1 MSGVHFRDRKTTD
14 VQYIVTARE
23 LRIELTK
30 FLRNQ
35 KNIPKSD
42 RYLIAMPIIEKA
54 RELSLNCTAANAVFP
69 VDERT
74 LAKRKDYLIAA
85 WVAAQQLQ
93 EDLIVCIETVQT
105 ANVAKLSAVIERLGN
120 LCAMIKA
127 AKKSAKIITRKA
139 DC

>member
-1 MSGVHFRDRKTTD
+1 MSGVHLRDRKTTD

-54 RELSLNCTAANAVFP
+54 RELSLSCTAANAVFP

>member
-1 MSGVHFRDRKTTD
+1 MSGVHLRDRKTTD
-14 VQYIVTARE
+14 VQYVVTARN

-35 KNIPKSD
+35 HNIPKAD

-54 RELSLNCTAANAVFP
+54 RELSLSCTAANAVFP
-69 VDERT
+69 VNEVT
-74 LAKRKDYLIAA
+74 LNKRKNYLIDA

-105 ANVAKLSAVIERLGN
+105 ANISKLSAVIEQLGK
-120 LCAMIKA
+120 LCALILA

-139 DC
+139 DG